1 MVGWRNVAVLTAL
14 IGTLA
19 GCAAEPARWRTET
32 APAAVIA
39 PTALRTSRI
48 AKCAPINSTVAA
60 EAQRITPLDAVRS
73 GGLNALTAALMR
85 SEAEKNARLRQAI
98 MAYERCRQTR

>member
-1 MVGWRNVAVLTAL
+1 MVGWRNVAVLAAL
-14 IGTLA
+14 AGVLA

-39 PTALRTSRI
+39 PAALPTSRTT
-48 AKCAPINSTVAA
+48 KCAPIDSAVAT
-60 EAQRITPLDAVRS
+60 EAQRITPLDAIR
-73 GGLNALTAALMR
+73 GGSLDALTAALMR

-98 MAYERCRQTR
+98 MAYERCRQAR